1 MKTLKLWNFYSRK
14 DVHQIFSPDTRF
26 TPQSGTWGLQGII
39 KVPDRD
45 GDFVFFVTFGKS
57 QGEHTFDES
66 ITADGVLS
74 WQSQPSQSFQSEM
87 IQSFINH
94 DERLN
99 NIHLFL
105 RANSKDEYGYFG
117 TLGYLTHDTQREK
130 PVHFQWQLMDWE
142 APLDFLQKVGITT
155 VTETPI
161 ATKEVQ
167 INVKDEITTD
177 IIHFVELPSPKK
189 RRIGT
194 STIEF
199 QTRKSPNY
207 VLRQENNSALGLLG
221 EELILKKEIESLQS
235 AGRNDLAQKVIHV
248 SVVEGDGAG
257 YDIKSFT
264 PEGDIKYIEVK
275 STKGNASASFFIS
288 PNEVEFSRK
297 YSNNFYLYRLFDFN
311 ISTRSGKI
319 YVLKGDLTK
328 SLELRPTQYI
338 ADIAQV
344 ENV

>member
-1 MKTLKLWNFYSRK
+1 MKSLRLWDFYSRK
-14 DVHQIFSPDTRF
+14 DVHSIFSPDTKF

-39 KVPDRD
+39 KVPGRD

-66 ITADGVLS
+66 ITQDGVLS
-74 WQSQPSQSFQSEM
+74 WQSQPSQGFESEI

-105 RANSKDEYGYFG
+105 RANSKNEYGYFG

-142 APLDFLQKVGITT
+142 APSDFLQNVGIMP
-155 VTETPI
+155 VIETLPL
-161 ATKEVQ
+161 Q
-167 INVKDEITTD
+167 NVKVDKPKNVIE
-177 IIHFVELPSPKK
+177 FVSTPPPRT

-194 STIEF
+194 STVEF

-207 VLRQENNSALGLLG
+207 VLRQESNSALGLLG
-221 EELILKKEIESLQS
+221 EELVLQREIETLRN
-235 AGRNDLAQKVIHV
+235 AGRDDLADRVVHV

-257 YDIKSFT
+257 HDIKSFT
-264 PEGDIKYIEVK
+264 VDGQIKFIEVK
-275 STKGNASASFFIS
+275 STKGTASAAFFIS

-297 YSNNFYLYRLFDFN
+297 NAKNFYLYRLYDLDG
-311 ISTRSGKI
+311 ITRSAKV
-319 YVLKGDLTK
+319 YVLYGDLSN
-328 SLELRPTQYI
+328 SLELRPTQFI
-338 ADIAQV
+338 AEITGSNHD
-344 ENV
+344 

>member
-1 MKTLKLWNFYSRK
+1 MKSLRLWDFYSRK
-14 DVHQIFSPDTRF
+14 DVHSIFSPDTKF

-39 KVPDRD
+39 KVPGRN

-66 ITADGVLS
+66 ITEDGVLS
-74 WQSQPSQSFQSEM
+74 WQSQPSQGLESEV

-105 RANSKDEYGYFG
+105 RANSKNEYGYFG

-142 APLDFLQKVGITT
+142 APTDFLQNVGVLP
-155 VTETPI
+155 VTDALPL
-161 ATKEVQ
+161 Q
-167 INVKDEITTD
+167 NVNVDKPENVIE
-177 IIHFVELPSPKK
+177 FVSPPPPRT

-194 STIEF
+194 STLEF

-207 VLRQENNSALGLLG
+207 VLKQESNSALGLLG
-221 EELILKKEIESLQS
+221 EELVLQREIKTLRD
-235 AGRNDLAQKVIHV
+235 AGRDDLADKIVHV

-257 YDIKSFT
+257 HDIKSFT
-264 PEGDIKYIEVK
+264 VDGQTKFIEVK
-275 STKGNASASFFIS
+275 STKGTASAAFFIS
-288 PNEVEFSRK
+288 PNEVEFSK
-297 YSNNFYLYRLFDFN
+297 KNAKNFYLYRLYDLD
-311 ISTRSGKI
+311 STTRSAKV
-319 YVLKGDLTK
+319 YVLYGDLTNT
-328 SLELRPTQYI
+328 LELRPTQFI
-338 ADIAQV
+338 AEIAGSNH
-344 ENV
+344 E

>member
-1 MKTLKLWNFYSRK
+1 MKTLRLWDFYSRK
-14 DVHQIFSPDTRF
+14 DVHSIFSPDTKF

-39 KVPDRD
+39 KVPGRD

-74 WQSQPSQSFQSEM
+74 WQSQPSQGFESEI
-87 IQSFINH
+87 IQSLINH

-105 RANSKDEYGYFG
+105 RVNSKNEYGYFG

-142 APLDFLQKVGITT
+142 APNDFLQTVGILP
-155 VTETPI
+155 VTDSLPLH
-161 ATKEVQ
+161 
-167 INVKDEITTD
+167 NVAVDKPENLIE
-177 IIHFVELPSPKK
+177 FVSPPPPRT

-207 VLRQENNSALGLLG
+207 VLKQESNNALGLLG
-221 EELILKKEIESLQS
+221 EELVLQREIKTLRD
-235 AGRNDLAQKVIHV
+235 AGRDDLAEKVVHV

-257 YDIKSFT
+257 HDIKSFT
-264 PEGDIKYIEVK
+264 IDGQIKFIEVK
-275 STKGNASASFFIS
+275 STKGTASSAFFIT

-297 YSNNFYLYRLFDFN
+297 NAKNFYLYRLYDLD
-311 ISTRSGKI
+311 SDTRSAKV
-319 YVLKGDLTK
+319 YVLYGDLTN
-328 SLELRPTQYI
+328 SLELRPTQFI
-338 ADIAQV
+338 AEIAGSTHG
-344 ENV
+344 

>member
-1 MKTLKLWNFYSRK
+1 MKSLRLWDFYSRK
-14 DVHQIFSPDTRF
+14 DVHSIFSPDTKF

-39 KVPDRD
+39 KVPSRD

-66 ITADGVLS
+66 ITEDGVLS
-74 WQSQPSQSFQSEM
+74 WQSQPSQGFESEI

-105 RANSKDEYGYFG
+105 RVNSKNEYGYFG

-142 APLDFLQKVGITT
+142 APSDFLQNVGIMP
-155 VTETPI
+155 VIETLPL
-161 ATKEVQ
+161 Q
-167 INVKDEITTD
+167 NVKVDKPKNVIE
-177 IIHFVELPSPKK
+177 FVSTPPPRT

-194 STIEF
+194 STVEF

-207 VLRQENNSALGLLG
+207 VLRQESNSALGLLG
-221 EELILKKEIESLQS
+221 EELVLQREIETLRN
-235 AGRNDLAQKVIHV
+235 AGRDDLADRVVHV

-257 YDIKSFT
+257 HDIKSFT
-264 PEGDIKYIEVK
+264 VDGQIKFIEVK
-275 STKGNASASFFIS
+275 STKGTASAAFFIS

-297 YSNNFYLYRLFDFN
+297 NAKNFYLYRLYDLDG
-311 ISTRSGKI
+311 IARSAKV
-319 YVLKGDLTK
+319 YVLYGDLSN
-328 SLELRPTQYI
+328 SLELRPTQFI
-338 ADIAQV
+338 AEIAGY
-344 ENV
+344 NHD

>member
-1 MKTLKLWNFYSRK
+1 MKALKLWNFFSRK
-14 DVHQIFSPDTRF
+14 DVHSIFSPDTNF

-39 KVPDRD
+39 KVPGRD

-74 WQSQPSQSFQSEM
+74 WQSQPSQGFESEV

-105 RANSKDEYGYFG
+105 RAKSGDEYGYFG

-142 APLDFLQKVGITT
+142 APTEFLQSVGILPVSDALPLLT
-155 VTETPI
+155 
-161 ATKEVQ
+161 AKE
-167 INVKDEITTD
+167 NKPENEIE
-177 IIHFVELPSPKK
+177 FVAPPSPRT

-194 STIEF
+194 STVEF

-207 VLRQENNSALGLLG
+207 VLRQESNSALGLLG
-221 EELILKKEIESLQS
+221 EELVLQQEIKTLRN
-235 AGRNDLAQKVIHV
+235 AGREDLADKVIHV

-257 YDIKSFT
+257 HDIKSFT
-264 PEGDIKYIEVK
+264 VDGQTKFIEVK
-275 STKGNASASFFIS
+275 STKGTASAAFFIS
-288 PNEVEFSRK
+288 PNEVEFSK
-297 YSNNFYLYRLFDFN
+297 KNAKNFYLYRLYELD
-311 ISTRSGKI
+311 STTRSAKVYI
-319 YVLKGDLTK
+319 LTGDLTN
-328 SLELRPTQYI
+328 SLELRPTQFI
-338 ADIAQV
+338 AEISGGTN
-344 ENV
+344 E